1 MVPEKIREEV
11 QKLRDEIEYHNYR
24 YYVLSSP
31 VISDEEYD
39 KLMKRLIELEE
50 KYPELKTPDSP
61 TQRVGESHV
70 EGFETVEHVE
80 PMLSLDNTYNE
91 MDIRNFHERVK
102 KGVGQVSYVAE
113 LKIDGVSIALR
124 YKDGMLVQAITRG
137 DGLRGDDVTVNV
149 KTIRSVPLK
158 LTEPIDLEVRGEIFM
173 PVSFFEQFNAQRE
186 EEGLPTFANPRNAT
200 AGTLHLLDPVVVSQ
214 RKLDSFIY
222 YIVKPQQ
229 YGLKTQW
236 EALKFLEN
244 MRFKVNPH
252 SKLCES
258 VDEVIA
264 YWKEWTQKRKE
275 LEYWIDGVVVKVNDF
290 EKQNELGMTAKS
302 PRWAIA
308 FKFPAQ
314 QVRTKVLNVAYQV
327 GRTGVITP
335 VAEFE
340 PVELEGTIIKRASL
354 HNFDY
359 VAEKD
364 IRIGDYVLIE
374 KAGGIIPQVSY
385 VVTELRDGDEVPIEP
400 PEKCPVCGR
409 PVGKQS
415 GEYVAYECQ
424 NPFCQAKLKRQLEVF
439 VSRQALNIQG
449 VGPKL
454 ISKLVDA
461 GFVKDIA
468 DIFYLNVFMLSQ
480 INGVGPKMIS
490 NLLSEIE
497 NAKNTSLDRLIIGLG
512 IPGVGEK
519 TAKVLAK
526 KYTTIDELSNA
537 RIEDL
542 MQIEGIG
549 EEVANSI
556 VSYFNSDKAR
566 EIIEKLKQAG
576 VKAESTVK
584 EENNVLSGLT
594 FCVTGT
600 LKHFSREEIKNYI
613 ESLGGHFTDNLT
625 KKTNY
630 LIVGDNPGSKLD
642 KAIKFGV
649 TTINEEELLRMIR
662 EKGA

>member
-149 KTIRSVPLK
+149 KTIRSIPLK

-186 EEGLPTFANPRNAT
+186 EEGLATFANPRNAT

-236 EALKFLEN
+236 EALKFLEK

-335 VAEFE
+335 VAEFD

-385 VVTELRDGDEVPIEP
+385 VVTELRNGDEVPIEP
-400 PEKCPVCGR
+400 PEKCPVCGG

-497 NAKNTSLDRLIIGLG
+497 KAKNTSLDRLIIGLG

-576 VKAESTVK
+576 VKAENIVK
-584 EENNVLSGLT
+584 EEKNVLSGLT

>member
-149 KTIRSVPLK
+149 KTIRSIPLK

-186 EEGLPTFANPRNAT
+186 EEGLATFANPRNAT

-236 EALKFLEN
+236 EALKFLEK

-335 VAEFE
+335 VAEFD

-385 VVTELRDGDEVPIEP
+385 VVTELRNGDEVPIEP
-400 PEKCPVCGR
+400 PEKCPVCGG

-497 NAKNTSLDRLIIGLG
+497 KAKNTSLDRLIIGLG
-512 IPGVGEK
+512 ISGVGEK

-576 VKAESTVK
+576 VKAENIVK
-584 EENNVLSGLT
+584 EEKNVLSGLT

>member
-149 KTIRSVPLK
+149 KTIRSIPLK

-186 EEGLPTFANPRNAT
+186 EEGLATFANPRNAT

-236 EALKFLEN
+236 EALKFLEK

-335 VAEFE
+335 VAEFD

-385 VVTELRDGDEVPIEP
+385 VVTELRNGDEVPIEP
-400 PEKCPVCGR
+400 PEKCPVCGG

-497 NAKNTSLDRLIIGLG
+497 KAKNTSLDRLIIGLG

-576 VKAESTVK
+576 VKAETTVK
-584 EENNVLSGLT
+584 EEKNVLSGLT

>member
-91 MDIRNFHERVK
+91 MDIRNFDERVK

-186 EEGLPTFANPRNAT
+186 EEGLSTFANPRNAT

-236 EALKFLEN
+236 EALKFLEK

-335 VAEFE
+335 VAEFD

-385 VVTELRDGDEVPIEP
+385 VVTELRNGDEVPIEP
-400 PEKCPVCGR
+400 PEKCPVCGG

-512 IPGVGEK
+512 ISGVGEK

-576 VKAESTVK
+576 VKAETTVK
-584 EENNVLSGLT
+584 EEKNVLSGLT

-649 TTINEEELLRMIR
+649 TTINEEEFLRMIK

>member
-149 KTIRSVPLK
+149 KTIRSIPLK

-186 EEGLPTFANPRNAT
+186 EEGLATFANPRNAT

-236 EALKFLEN
+236 EALKFLEK

-335 VAEFE
+335 VAEFD

-385 VVTELRDGDEVPIEP
+385 VVTELRNGDEVPIEP
-400 PEKCPVCGR
+400 PEKCPVCGG

-497 NAKNTSLDRLIIGLG
+497 KAKNTSLDRLIIGLG
-512 IPGVGEK
+512 ISGVGEK

-576 VKAESTVK
+576 VKAETTVK
-584 EENNVLSGLT
+584 EEKNVLSGLT

>member
-149 KTIRSVPLK
+149 KTIRSIPLK

-186 EEGLPTFANPRNAT
+186 EEGLATFANPRNAT

-236 EALKFLEN
+236 EALKFLEK

-335 VAEFE
+335 VAEFD

-385 VVTELRDGDEVPIEP
+385 VVTELRNGDEVPIEP
-400 PEKCPVCGR
+400 PEKCPVCGG

-512 IPGVGEK
+512 ISGVGEK

-576 VKAESTVK
+576 VKAETTVK
-584 EENNVLSGLT
+584 EEKNVLSGLT